1 MHKRRAR
8 ALVAAKRRWV
18 LHRQLLVRLG
28 VGLVCAVLL
37 AGAFQM
43 RGGILNAVEE
53 AAAMASGKLADS
65 GLGVAAIQISGQS
78 ITPEAKIFS
87 ALGLDPDKTIFDFD
101 VDAAR
106 QRILALPSVAT
117 ALVRK
122 SYPNHISVEVTEK
135 VPVARWRVDGTTF
148 IIDAKGNRLGV
159 AENAAD
165 ETLPMVIGSGAADDA
180 QVIIKA
186 LADHEEIRHGLVA
199 LSRIA
204 DRRWDLLYDTGLR
217 VQLPE
222 AGVGQALSRLDQY
235 QREHRL
241 LDRDLTLIDL
251 RVEGTV
257 AVRVADRD
265 QAIRFDKIKT
275 NGPSL

>member
-8 ALVAAKRRWV
+8 ALVAVKRRWV
-18 LHRQLLVRLG
+18 LHRNLLVRLG
-28 VGLVCAVLL
+28 VGLVCAVVL
-37 AGAFQM
+37 AGAFQL

-53 AAAMASGKLADS
+53 AAAMASGKLANS

-78 ITPEAKIFS
+78 ITPEAKIFA

-117 ALVRK
+117 ALVSK
-122 SYPNHISVEVTEK
+122 SYPNHIGVEVTEK

-159 AENAAD
+159 AANTAD
-165 ETLPMVIGSGAADDA
+165 ETLPMVIGPGAADDA

-186 LADHEEIRHGLVA
+186 LADHEDIRHGLVA
-199 LSRIA
+199 LSRVA

-257 AVRVADRD
+257 AVRVAKRD
-265 QAIRFDKIKT
+265 QD
-275 NGPSL
+275 NEG